1 MGDEAKTPIPD
12 RRLTRGEWEREQWE
26 RYTQEL
32 QEEQRGAVPPWGL
45 DLASQVTRVAELV
58 RATNAAVG
66 ALTQSVDRL
75 QIDMRA
81 LSEAVRGRNGVEDR
95 LERHQEAATRDAAQT
110 LARVAALEQW
120 RDDRVRTDTISVS
133 AVQRSWW
140 DRGLGVV
147 GAALVGLALGGGAV
161 GVVTA
166 RACEA
171 PPAAVRPP

>member
-1 MGDEAKTPIPD
+1 MSDDAHTPPPD
-12 RRLTRGEWEREQWE
+12 RRMTRAEWERDQWE
-26 RYTQEL
+26 RYAAEL

-45 DLASQVTRVAELV
+45 DLAGQVTRVAELV
-58 RATNAAVG
+58 RATNAAVA

-75 QIDMRA
+75 QVDMRA

-95 LERHQEAATRDAAQT
+95 LERHQEAAQRDAAQI

-120 RDDRVRTDTISVS
+120 RDDRVRTDTISVA
-133 AVQRSWW
+133 AVH
-140 DRGLGVV
+140 RGWADKLVASL
-147 GAALVGLALGGGAV
+147 GAALVGLLLGGGVV

-171 PPAAVRPP
+171 PPAAVAPP